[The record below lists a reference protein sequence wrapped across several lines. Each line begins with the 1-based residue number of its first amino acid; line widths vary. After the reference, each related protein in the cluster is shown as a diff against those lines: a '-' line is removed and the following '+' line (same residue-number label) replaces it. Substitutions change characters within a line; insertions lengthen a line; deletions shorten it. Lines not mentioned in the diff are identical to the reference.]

1 MYDSDNQ
8 YSNFNNFPYD
18 SSAQKT
24 EEPYNTVSDRS
35 YGESAGNGTGAPEE
49 PKKGSGLAKKLGT
62 AAACALVFGAV
73 AGVTMGTV
81 SRAVAPKNSVASA
94 ETSAAAE
101 VMPNLTKTA
110 TKGQRRAARP
120 VAARALRSMYRLS
133 LKRPCPRSS
142 PSM

>member
-18 SSAQKT
+18 SSARKA
-24 EEPYNTVSDRS
+24 EDPYNTVSDRN
-35 YGESAGNGTGAPEE
+35 AGNVAGAPEE

-73 AGVTMGTV
+73 AGVTIGTV

-94 ETSAAAE
+94 ESSAAAE

-110 TKGQRRAARP
+110 TK
-120 VAARALRSMYRLS
+120 
-133 LKRPCPRSS
+133 
-142 PSM
+142 

>member
-18 SSAQKT
+18 SSARKA
-24 EEPYNTVSDRS
+24 EDPYNTVSDRN
-35 YGESAGNGTGAPEE
+35 AGNVAGAPEE

-81 SRAVAPKNSVASA
+81 SN
-94 ETSAAAE
+94 
-101 VMPNLTKTA
+101 
-110 TKGQRRAARP
+110 QRVSDRQHSRQQRGRYARCIG
-120 VAARALRSMYRLS
+120 YR
-133 LKRPCPRSS
+133 
-142 PSM
+142 